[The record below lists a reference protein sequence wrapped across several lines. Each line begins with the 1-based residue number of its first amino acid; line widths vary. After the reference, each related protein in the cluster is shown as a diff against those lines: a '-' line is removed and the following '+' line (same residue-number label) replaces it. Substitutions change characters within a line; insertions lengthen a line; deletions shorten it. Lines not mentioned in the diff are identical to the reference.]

1 MFYGQAGM
9 MQPPTPQQLAAGLQ
23 RQQMMRQMPAT
34 PMPAAQVA
42 QAPQGQMPM
51 SMQRQPQGGMA
62 GRTVP
67 KMPVQPMSRF

>member
-23 RQQMMRQMPAT
+23 RQQMMRQMPAA

-42 QAPQGQMPM
+42 QGQMPM

-62 GRTVP
+62 GRT
-67 KMPVQPMSRF
+67 MPGMQLPPR